1 MLPPFGEVGGTMV
14 HTWITASNDKLSEHV
29 VSIGARHFKRALAKG
44 DASFYG
50 DYELDVYIG
59 TLHDYDSL
67 WEVAAKVIRNGG
79 GWIRYAKMKEAE
91 TVYGDA
97 EYSSLDRVLAEFG
110 WLSDEAVQ
118 RFLPR
123 REDRRVL
130 RTHVFRRDGNFKMIA
145 VETARLYYVFCFAT
159 S

>member
-1 MLPPFGEVGGTMV
+1 MV
-14 HTWITASNDKLSEHV
+14 HTWIAASNDKLSERTT
-29 VSIGARHFKRALAKG
+29 SIGARHFKRALATG

-59 TLHDYDSL
+59 TRHDYDSL
-67 WEVAAKVIRNGG
+67 SVVTAKVIRDGG
-79 GWIRYAKMKEAE
+79 GWIRTCRLLEHAE
-91 TVYGDA
+91 NG
-97 EYSSLDRVLAEFG
+97 EYSSLNCVLSEFG
-110 WLSDEAVQ
+110 WLSDAAAK

-123 REDRRVL
+123 REDGRVL
-130 RTHVFRRDGNFKMIA
+130 RTHVIRRDGNFNMIA